1 MRQDFRTDELKEAL
15 EESLGFRLR
24 SLVRLDGASALNF
37 KAVRESDGRA
47 FAVKCSPVGRQVM
60 FEHLVRHLDEVGGTK
75 AVSRL
80 FAGECMPTFRGYNV
94 ICLSWCDGE
103 RRFPDQLTRAEFE
116 DFLGEYLKFSAAM
129 QKATLIAPP
138 DPLEKW
144 RAGAFAACGG
154 AWGRPLRNLIEREL
168 PADEVRYRPERL
180 GVIHGDFHHG
190 NFLFGDGRLNGFF
203 DLEEFCGGYPADD
216 FVRYFVCAAEHL
228 RWHEQFRKPK
238 LLRRFAEAVAF
249 LPYPA
254 EDWLTAIDGLLVRKL
269 YMKTEGRRVGIAQVA
284 NLLFR
289 ARFYL
294 ALKRIVRS
302 SLA

>member
-15 EESLGFRLR
+15 EQSLGFRLR

-37 KAVRESDGRA
+37 KAVCESDGRA
-47 FAVKCSPVGRQVM
+47 FAVKCSPACRQVM
-60 FEHLVRHLDEVGGTK
+60 FEHLVRHLDETGGTK
-75 AVSRL
+75 AVARL
-80 FAGECMPTFRGYNV
+80 FREKCPSTFRGYNV

-103 RRFPDQLTRAEFE
+103 RRFPDQLTQAEFE
-116 DFLGEYLKFSAAM
+116 DFLREYLKFSAAM

-138 DPLEKW
+138 DPIEKW
-144 RAGAFAACGG
+144 RAGAFSACGG
-154 AWGRPLRNLIEREL
+154 VCGRPLRNLIEREL
-168 PADEVRYRPERL
+168 PVGEVRYRPERL

-190 NFLFGDGRLNGFF
+190 NFLFVDGRLNGFF

-216 FVRYFVCAAEHL
+216 IVRYFVCAAEHL
-228 RWHEQFRKPK
+228 RWHEQLRKPK
-238 LLRRFAEAVAF
+238 LLRRFAEAVGF

-254 EDWLTAIDGLLVRKL
+254 EDWLTAIDGLLARKL
-269 YMKTEGRRVGIAQVA
+269 YMKTEGRRVGVAQVA